1 MIDGEITTVDVAKA
15 AKLSGDVLA
24 SKLTYNSKDVVTNI
38 TAYSTTGDDKMIT
51 GTGTLKTTDGTVGL
65 NGAYYTYASDVVVY
79 KVEDDEFSKVNVTS
93 IRDDVDD
100 TYMAVLKDG
109 EITAIFITVV
119 E

>member
-1 MIDGEITTVDVAKA
+1 M
-15 AKLSGDVLA
+15 
-24 SKLTYNSKDVVTNI
+24 
-38 TAYSTTGDDKMIT
+38 
-51 GTGTLKTTDGTVGL
+51 
-65 NGAYYTYASDVVVY
+65 VVY